1 MAFEVQ
7 YRDQIQ
13 QRMKDEYR
21 KLSNKAVIEGGFARD
36 LINANSIEFENTYLE
51 LAMIYAASFAD
62 SSWGDFLTRKCAE
75 FGIDRKS
82 ATYSVGEVVF
92 TGSANVTIPAGTTVG
107 VSGGIAYTT
116 DYDVVIDSDGT
127 AKAEIT
133 CSELGSDGNVN
144 IGAIDTIFYPIT
156 GVTSVTN
163 IEATHDGYDEENDD
177 ELFLRY
183 IIAMRTPATSGN
195 AYHYYNW
202 ASEVEGVGVVKV
214 IPLWNGPGTV
224 KVLLLDSNGEV
235 ASDSLIQAVQQNIED
250 KRPIGAEVTVATAKS
265 KVVNIEVDIKG
276 TLDTDAL
283 ISEIYSYASDKGLD
297 IKYLS
302 YAQVGDMIMNQ
313 ELVED
318 WDNLKLNGG
327 SRVVFD
333 DDEILGI
340 GGVTVNA
347 FVT

>member
-1 MAFEVQ
+1 M
-7 YRDQIQ
+7 
-13 QRMKDEYR
+13 
-21 KLSNKAVIEGGFARD
+21 
-36 LINANSIEFENTYLE
+36 
-51 LAMIYAASFAD
+51 
-62 SSWGDFLTRKCAE
+62 
-75 FGIDRKS
+75 
-82 ATYSVGEVVF
+82 
-92 TGSANVTIPAGTTVG
+92 
-107 VSGGIAYTT
+107 
-116 DYDVVIDSDGT
+116 
-127 AKAEIT
+127 
-133 CSELGSDGNVN
+133 
-144 IGAIDTIFYPIT
+144 
-156 GVTSVTN
+156 
-163 IEATHDGYDEENDD
+163 
-177 ELFLRY
+177 
-183 IIAMRTPATSGN
+183 
-195 AYHYYNW
+195 
-202 ASEVEGVGVVKV
+202 
-214 IPLWNGPGTV
+214 
-224 KVLLLDSNGEV
+224 
-235 ASDSLIQAVQQNIED
+235 IQAVQQNIED